1 MGRLLVIKGN
11 KLSRLIKWEKELLPI
26 GEKHIEK
33 VCRVY
38 VIPLRVETKAKR
50 IFSIASRLIL
60 KDIKDV
66 AEACVVLALVDLN
79 EERCLNTYSPHL
91 NHVLCR
97 QLITLVDVTSYFEKP
112 PSALLDGIEA
122 LSQRKNKIIIT
133 SSRLE
138 VLGVYIR
145 GKSLSIRVPE
155 DVKKDV
161 LQTPLMPLTPSKK
174 IFIDRKVLNLIR
186 FTLSK
191 QRKRD
196 EPKIPEYLERGD
208 LLKIDRM
215 TRAIDANELADLILN
230 VEAREIQ
237 GKDSYEYFNNEKRK
251 IIDLYSIID
260 RYFINPRSKG
270 RKIWSSVF
278 LPQINA
284 FVENGF

>member
-1 MGRLLVIKGN
+1 MVIKGN
-11 KLSRLIKWEKELLPI
+11 NLSRLIKWEKELLPI

-33 VCRVY
+33 VCRIY

-50 IFSIASRLIL
+50 IFSITSRLIL

-66 AEACVVLALVDLN
+66 AEACVVLALIDLN
-79 EERCLNTYSPHL
+79 EERCLNTYSPRI
-91 NHVLCR
+91 NHVLCK
-97 QLITLVDVTSYFEKP
+97 QLITLEDVSSYFEKP
-112 PSALLDGIEA
+112 PSALLVGIEA
-122 LSQRKNKIIIT
+122 LSKRKNQIIT
-133 SSRLE
+133 TDRLE

-161 LQTPLMPLTPSKK
+161 LQTPLIPLTSSKK
-174 IFIDRKVLNLIR
+174 IFIDRKVLTLIR

-196 EPKIPEYLERGD
+196 ESQIPEYVERGD
-208 LLKIDRM
+208 LFKIDRM
-215 TRAIDANELADLILN
+215 TRAIDANELAGLILD

-260 RYFINPRSKG
+260 RYLVNPRSKG
-270 RKIWSSVF
+270 REIWSSVF